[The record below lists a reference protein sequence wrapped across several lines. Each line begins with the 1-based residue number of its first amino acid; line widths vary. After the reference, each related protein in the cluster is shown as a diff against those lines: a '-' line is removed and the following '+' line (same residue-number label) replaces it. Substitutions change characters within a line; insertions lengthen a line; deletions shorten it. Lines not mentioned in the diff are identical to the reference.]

1 MSVKQTHPEYDKFA
15 PKWKRCRDV
24 ALGQDAVHEAGPL
37 YLPKL
42 RDQTDDEYKA
52 MVKRAT
58 FYNATWRTVAG
69 LVGMLF
75 RKPPQQETPEGLK
88 DDLDD
93 VTMKGTPLNTFVA
106 EVTEESIEIGRV
118 GILVDYPPIVETGVV
133 VTVARAKDN
142 GLRPMMQI
150 YKAETIINWK
160 MRRIANKTVLG
171 MVVLTETVSIPKD
184 EFKDEYETRYIVL
197 DLEPFTALYR
207 VRKFRID
214 ERGNDQLLETI
225 RPLMNGQPMTSIPFF
240 FINTE
245 TTEPPCQE
253 PPLIDLVDL
262 NLAHYRV
269 TADYEHGCHFA
280 GMPTPVI
287 SGYQIA
293 VPEQGKPAET
303 FYIGSAKAW
312 VFPDPDAKAS
322 YLEFTGQ
329 GLEALEK
336 NLDRK
341 ESQMAILGARMIAQ
355 EKKVAETAT
364 TTAIHRTGENSILA
378 AVALT
383 VSLSIKR
390 ALEIFAAWAGS
401 EGANIE
407 YEINRDFMPASIDA
421 QMLASLLKAYQSGA
435 MSFETLFDLLQ
446 RGDMVAPELTAE
458 QEQERIKAL
467 PPPLLPAP
475 LPKQPGVPPP
485 AA

>member
-1 MSVKQTHPEYDKFA
+1 MSVKQTHPEYDKYA

-24 ALGQDAVHEAGPL
+24 ALGQDAVHEAGVL

-58 FYNATWRTVAG
+58 FYNASWRTIAG
-69 LVGMLF
+69 LTGMLF
-75 RKPPQQETPEGLK
+75 RKPPKQDTPAGIK
-88 DDLDD
+88 DELED

-106 EVTEESIEIGRV
+106 EVTEESIEIGRIGV
-118 GILVDYPPIVETGVV
+118 LVDFPPMVNTGAV
-133 VTVARAKDN
+133 VTLAKAKDG
-142 GLRPMMQI
+142 GLRPMMQM
-150 YKAETIINWK
+150 YKAENIINWK

-171 MVVLTETVSIPKD
+171 MVVLTESVAIPKD
-184 EFKDEYETRYIVL
+184 EFKEDFETRYRVL
-197 DLEPFTALYR
+197 DLEPFTATYR
-207 VRKFRID
+207 IRVFRID

-225 RPLMNGQPMTSIPFF
+225 IPLMNGQLMNSIPFF

-312 VFPDPDAKAS
+312 VFPNPDAKAE

-329 GLEALEK
+329 GLQALEK

-378 AVALT
+378 SVALT
-383 VSLSIKR
+383 VSLSIVR
-390 ALEIFAAWAGS
+390 ALEIFAEWAGI
-401 EGANIE
+401 ENPKCE
-407 YEINRDFMPASIDA
+407 YEINRDFLPASIDA
-421 QMLASLLKAYQSGA
+421 QMLASLLKAYQSSA

-446 RGDMVAPELTAE
+446 RGDMVAPELTPE
-458 QEQERIKAL
+458 QEQERIKAI
-467 PPPLLPAP
+467 PPPLPPAP
-475 LPKQPGVPPP
+475 LPNQPGAPPTT
-485 AA
+485 